1 MSALL
6 RGVLL
11 AATQV
16 ALIAAVGGKLL
27 YDRATLPRAWV
38 EAAGVDPDLPIRGR
52 YVALG
57 LLFPAASGAPA
68 GTDDYACGRIELR
81 NGQPVAVF
89 ERDAAVPMQRA
100 GVRPVCFTDRA
111 GAEGAQWLLADPVA
125 FFLPEHAPDPTR
137 DVRPG
142 ELWVE
147 VTLPPH
153 GAPRPIRLGL
163 KRDGAIHPI

>member
-1 MSALL
+1 MSPLL
-6 RGVLL
+6 KGVLL
-11 AATQV
+11 AVLQV
-16 ALIAAVGGKLL
+16 ALIAGIGGKLL

-38 EAAGVDPDLPIRGR
+38 ETAGVDPDLPVRGR

-57 LLFPAASGAPA
+57 LLFAEAPGAAPVA
-68 GTDDYACGRIELR
+68 DEHACGRIELR
-81 NGQPVAVF
+81 NGQPVAVI
-89 ERDAAVPMQRA
+89 EGNAQRHMQRGGA
-100 GVRPVCFTDRA
+100 RRVCFTRRA
-111 GAEGAQWLLADPVA
+111 GAGVAKWLLEEQVA

-163 KRDGAIHPI
+163 MRDGAIQPI